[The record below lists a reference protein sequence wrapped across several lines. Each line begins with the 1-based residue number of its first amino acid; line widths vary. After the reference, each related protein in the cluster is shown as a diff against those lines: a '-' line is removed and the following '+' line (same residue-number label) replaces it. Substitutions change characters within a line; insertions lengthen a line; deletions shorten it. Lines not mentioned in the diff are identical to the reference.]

1 MAIAWLEIH
10 GKTPTFGAENKDCV
24 VWSPLMDYSYCYN
37 FNALSVRG

>member
-24 VWSPLMDYSYCYN
+24 VW
-37 FNALSVRG
+37 